1 MHTKGSENMC
11 AKMGRPK
18 IDNPK
23 NERIMIRATKEDKQ
37 LLEDCCEK
45 TGMTQHDVV
54 MKGIKMVYE
63 NIKK

>member
-1 MHTKGSENMC
+1 MC

-18 IDNPK
+18 SDNPK
-23 NERIMIRATKEDKQ
+23 SERIMIRATKDDMQ

-45 TGMTQHDVV
+45 TGMTQYDVV